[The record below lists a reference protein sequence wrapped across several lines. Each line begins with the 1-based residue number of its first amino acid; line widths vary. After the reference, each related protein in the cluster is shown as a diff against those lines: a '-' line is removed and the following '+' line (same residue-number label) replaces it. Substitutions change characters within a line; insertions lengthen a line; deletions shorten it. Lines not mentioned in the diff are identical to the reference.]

1 MSSTVSSVFSTDLV
15 SDHPKLNQ
23 DIDLTE
29 ILRTSSSKSAPVIT
43 SALNLCYTRAL
54 LALHKHVEDLNTQ
67 SASIK
72 THEIGS
78 HNVSEDD
85 FDATVFPARSLS
97 PTATTISQW
106 RHEQFLNEKFSRL
119 FVPFVTENM
128 YSIVLRWI
136 ELELSHEEERRSKNK
151 ERKFDLQNKRDEL
164 IFQKDS
170 IDIPRLYQLSGNSKD
185 ILIEQVDWKLIA
197 TKMRSRGNFKYFD
210 ESSLKRLWLHRC
222 QYGLENNWS
231 EEEDQLLNE
240 LVEQNGYGKWVEIAQ
255 HEMFQV
261 KLIERIIRRMN

>member
-1 MSSTVSSVFSTDLV
+1 MSSTVSSIFSTDLV
-15 SDHPKLNQ
+15 SDHPKLIQ

-29 ILRTSSSKSAPVIT
+29 ILRSSSSKSRPVIT
-43 SALNLCYTRAL
+43 SAFNLCYTKAL
-54 LALHKHVEDLNTQ
+54 LSLHKHIEDLNAQ

-72 THEIGS
+72 THEIGLN
-78 HNVSEDD
+78 NVSEDD
-85 FDATVFPARSLS
+85 FDATIFPARSLS
-97 PTATTISQW
+97 PSATTISQW

-119 FVPFVTENM
+119 LIPFVTENM

-136 ELELSHEEERRSKNK
+136 ELELSDEEERGSKNK
-151 ERKFDLQNKRDEL
+151 EHQYDLQNKRHEL

-170 IDIPRLYQLSGNSKD
+170 IDIPRLYQLSGDSKD

-197 TKMRSRGNFKYFD
+197 TKMRSKGNFKYFD

-222 QYGLENNWS
+222 QFGLENNWS

-255 HEMFQV
+255 HEIFQV
-261 KLIERIIRRMN
+261 KLIERIIRGMN